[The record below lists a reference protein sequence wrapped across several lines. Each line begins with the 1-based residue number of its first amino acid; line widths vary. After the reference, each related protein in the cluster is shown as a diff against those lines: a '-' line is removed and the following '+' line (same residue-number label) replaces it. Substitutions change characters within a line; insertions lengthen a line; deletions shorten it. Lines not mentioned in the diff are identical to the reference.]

1 MFMSVPDTLP
11 SKVCIS
17 AHFLRSAHL
26 RLSGDFQKVFAN
38 KTNVVGRLMV
48 VWLLPRPQDSGIR
61 LGVVASKR
69 TFRRAVDRNRAKRL
83 LREAFRLNQTKI
95 SSDADLVII
104 ARRPILRAKC
114 ADVEREFIW
123 LLKKAGLGAAQSAKS
138 ESGASGG
145 SG

>member
-17 AHFLRSAHL
+17 AHFLRSARL
-26 RLSGDFQKVFAN
+26 RLAGDFQKVFAN

-48 VWLLPRPQDSGIR
+48 IWMLPHHQSSGIR

-83 LREAFRLNQTKI
+83 LRESFRLNQTQI
-95 SSDADLVII
+95 RSDVDLVII

-114 ADVEREFIW
+114 ADVEREFVW
-123 LLKKAGLGAAQSAKS
+123 LLKKAGLVAAQPVKS
-138 ESGASGG
+138 ELDVSGG
-145 SG
+145 SV

>member
-38 KTNVVGRLMV
+38 KTNTVGRLMV
-48 VWLLPRPQDSGIR
+48 VWMLKRPQGSGIR

-83 LREAFRLNQTKI
+83 LREAFRLNQNRITA
-95 SSDADLVII
+95 DADLVII
-104 ARRPILRAKC
+104 ARRPILRSKC
-114 ADVEREFIW
+114 ADVEREFVW
-123 LLKKAGLGAAQSAKS
+123 LLKKAGLIQPLPKS
-138 ESGASGG
+138 ESGSSGG
-145 SG
+145 GG